1 MGVGEDTGSGI
12 TVQKDLGIR
21 DGIVGLVEGFSTS
34 TMLDLVLFQTD
45 LVLLHPLLESSNIGA

>member
-34 TMLDLVLFQTD
+34 TMLDLVFFQTD
-45 LVLLHPLLESSNIGA
+45 LVLFHPLLESSNIGA